1 MKSRKWMIATTIA
14 LGFAVAATQ
23 AQNQSSTVAN
33 MPPSVVKTVP
43 QSVAVDVDPGLSQIS
58 VTFSKDMMDGNW
70 SWTQNSDDT
79 FPKIIGKPKYL
90 DDKRTCV
97 LNVELEP
104 GKTYI
109 TWLNSQR
116 YGNFKDTDGRSAV
129 PYLLVFETRASEAQ

>member
-23 AQNQSSTVAN
+23 AQDQSPTVAN
-33 MPPSVVKTVP
+33 MPPSVVNTVP
-43 QSVAVDVDPGLSQIS
+43 QSGAVDVDPGLSQIS

-79 FPKIIGKPKYL
+79 FPEIIGKPKYL

-116 YGNFKDTDGRSAV
+116 YGNFKDTDARSAV
-129 PYLLVFETRASEAQ
+129 PYLLVFETKASEEQ